1 MFKGKREG
9 MTKWM
14 NMTEQQKSFI
24 IEFDADVSFDE
35 TGKCHEIHK
44 SISLCFAKIKFLVT
58 QITQPRGEL
67 KLYIF
72 FVKNKGTL
80 QWKDK
85 CDFKRYCYK
94 FLGLEISWID
104 TITMSSPVASDC
116 MDYLHRRNSVL
127 ANCPGALITISLWEY
142 KRHGENHL

>member
-67 KLYIF
+67 KLYTFLWRTKEHCNEKI
-72 FVKNKGTL
+72 NATL
-80 QWKDK
+80 RDIATS
-85 CDFKRYCYK
+85 
-94 FLGLEISWID
+94 FL
-104 TITMSSPVASDC
+104 
-116 MDYLHRRNSVL
+116 
-127 ANCPGALITISLWEY
+127 AL
-142 KRHGENHL
+142 K